1 MKQLD
6 DGSMTHAEPVDP
18 RGLVGHAREAEERGD
33 TARSLWL
40 YDEAIELLKDE
51 SDLELLADALRWKG
65 TLHREQGETEAAY
78 RCYKESLRY
87 AVRCGSVRCKAHC
100 YNCLA
105 IVAQRRGNLNEC
117 ERLYMHAANLA
128 SKAGDI
134 RLLGIIEH
142 NRGVLMNIRCK
153 YLPAETRYASSLS
166 AFEKVGDDQS
176 VSSVLNNLG
185 ILYTKLGHYQ
195 RAVETLGRGL
205 EIARARNDAM
215 NESILTLTLAEAW
228 VAAGR
233 LDQAED
239 ACALALELARD
250 RGDHLTMAGALKCR
264 ARIERER
271 GAFGSSITTLRIGI
285 REAEV
290 LEDRLLQAEL
300 LRELGQTSQALGN
313 AADARLAW
321 REAAESFEGLD
332 ARHEAAE
339 ISALLATLPAERH
352 APVPTRRRSSPP
364 SDEGFSPSP

>member
-1 MKQLD
+1 
-6 DGSMTHAEPVDP
+6 MTNADSVEP
-18 RGLVGHAREAEERGD
+18 RHLVRLARASEERGD
-33 TARSLWL
+33 TARSLAL
-40 YDEAIELLKDE
+40 YDQAIEILKDE

-65 TLHREQGETEAAY
+65 TLHREQGETGAAH
-78 RCYKESLRY
+78 RAYKESLRY
-87 AVRCGSVRCKAHC
+87 AVRCGSVSSKAHC

-105 IVAQRRGNLNEC
+105 IVAQRRGDLKEC
-117 ERLYMHAANLA
+117 ERLYMHAADLA
-128 SKAGDI
+128 SKAGDM
-134 RLLGIIEH
+134 RLLGIVEH
-142 NRGVLMNIRCK
+142 NRGVLMNMRGK
-153 YLPAETRYASSLS
+153 YAAAETRYASSLG
-166 AFEKVGDDQS
+166 AFEEVGDDQS
-176 VSSVLNNLG
+176 VSSVLNNIG

-195 RAVETLGRGL
+195 RAVETLSKGL
-205 EIARARNDAM
+205 EIARGRNDAVI
-215 NESILTLTLAEAW
+215 ESILTLTLAEAW

-271 GAFGSSITTLRIGI
+271 GAFGSSISTLRIGI

-339 ISALLATLPAERH
+339 INALLASLPAQRN
-352 APVPTRRRSSPP
+352 APVPTWRRPKPP
-364 SDEGFSPSP
+364 ADEGFSPTP

>member
-1 MKQLD
+1 
-6 DGSMTHAEPVDP
+6 MTHSDPVDT
-18 RGLVGHAREAEERGD
+18 RSLVALARDSEERGD
-33 TARSLWL
+33 TARALDF
-40 YDEAIELLKDE
+40 YDQAIESLRDE
-51 SDLELLADALRWKG
+51 SDLQLLADVLRWKG
-65 TLHREQGETEAAY
+65 TLHREQGETETAF

-87 AVRCGSVRCKAHC
+87 AVRCGSVICKAHC

-105 IVAQRRGNLNEC
+105 IIAQRRGDLKEC
-117 ERLYMHAANLA
+117 ERLYMHAADLA
-128 SKAGDI
+128 AKAGDI

-142 NRGVLMNIRCK
+142 NRGVLMNMRGK
-153 YLPAETRYASSLS
+153 YPAAEVRYASSLR
-166 AFEKVGDDQS
+166 AFERIRDDQS

-195 RAVETLGRGL
+195 RAVETLGKGL
-205 EIARARNDAM
+205 EIARARNDAV

-250 RGDHLTMAGALKCR
+250 RGDHLTLAGALKCR

-271 GAFGSSITTLRIGI
+271 GAFGSSISTLRIGI

-290 LEDRLLQAEL
+290 LEDRLLQAEM
-300 LRELGQTSQALGN
+300 LRELGETSKALGN

-339 ISALLATLPAERH
+339 INALLASLPAQRN
-352 APVPTRRRSSPP
+352 ASVPTWRRPTPP
-364 SDEGFSPSP
+364 RGEGFSPDA